1 MKAGVKSSEA
11 VATCGFIFGVL
22 FMVIIVVAGKIHW
35 GDEAPICLVPAVYPF
50 QVQSYRGQS

>member
-50 QVQSYRGQS
+50 QVQSYRG